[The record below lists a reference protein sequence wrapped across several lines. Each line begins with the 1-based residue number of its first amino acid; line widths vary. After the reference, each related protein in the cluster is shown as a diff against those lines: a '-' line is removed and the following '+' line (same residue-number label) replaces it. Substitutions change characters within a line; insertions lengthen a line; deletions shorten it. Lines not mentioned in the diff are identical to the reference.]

1 MYKDLRK
8 MIRRVLKK
16 FLDKLNPIITNG
28 FNLFQPKYDQSPTQ
42 PQPPQSTQLEVL
54 QVVSEPRSWV
64 RTPGVSL
71 GGRLLTDRRVGR
83 VHQLPL
89 CSSWALG

>member
-8 MIRRVLKK
+8 TIRRVLKK
-16 FLDKLNPIITNG
+16 FLDKLNPIITIG
-28 FNLFQPKYDQSPTQ
+28 FNLFHPKYDQSPTQ
-42 PQPPQSTQLEVL
+42 PQPPQSTQPEVL
-54 QVVSEPRSWV
+54 QVVSKSRSRV

-71 GGRLLTDRRVGR
+71 EGRLLADRRVGR

-89 CSSWALG
+89 CSP

>member
-42 PQPPQSTQLEVL
+42 PQPPQSTQPEVL
-54 QVVSEPRSWV
+54 QVVSEPKSRV

-71 GGRLLTDRRVGR
+71 GRRLLADRRVGR
-83 VHQLPL
+83 VHKLPL
-89 CSSWALG
+89 CLPWALG